1 MSFKDYG
8 VGNFPLSEN
17 ETGCELLDIFKPP
30 MRSNAIIS
38 SKFTEIRLLTVLER
52 YKKIIEIILHWI

>member
-1 MSFKDYG
+1 MSFQDYG

-17 ETGCELLDIFKPP
+17 ETGCEQLDIFTPP

-52 YKKIIEIILHWI
+52 YTKLLK